1 MAFRKL
7 LVTIGLVGGLVYA
20 AALLNNLSMP
30 GL

>member
-7 LVTIGLVGGLVYA
+7 LFTIGLVSGLVYGSA
-20 AALLNNLSMP
+20 MLNNLSMP